1 MSRGEPETVSLPPV
15 NRVKLSRQLQR
26 ECAHISRDIQEG
38 VIIVLDRAFLITL
51 VVHFKTCEFCLT
63 FNKSVRLARS
73 PVFSQLFIGY
83 DTELREIHVRA
94 SR

>member
-1 MSRGEPETVSLPPV
+1 MKDQKLLSTSCEPGKVIKTITT
-15 NRVKLSRQLQR
+15 RI
-26 ECAHISRDIQEG
+26 AHISRDIQEG

-63 FNKSVRLARS
+63 FNKSVGLSRS